1 MVEEDEEELVG
12 LPGGIDQLEA
22 LIDEHDRAE
31 DNSKIVFNGHTGSV
45 FCCDLWTGGGI
56 AVTGGEDDEAFLWRL
71 EDGQVVQ
78 TLDGWQD
85 TVSLF
90 VYRDTFRP

>member
-1 MVEEDEEELVG
+1 MDEEDEEELVG

-45 FCCDLWTGGGI
+45 FCCDL
-56 AVTGGEDDEAFLWRL
+56 
-71 EDGQVVQ
+71 
-78 TLDGWQD
+78 
-85 TVSLF
+85 
-90 VYRDTFRP
+90 